1 MFVFESA
8 SQKIIKED
16 QEVAFELIG
25 LDFMID
31 EELKVYLIEV
41 NKNPC
46 LSTLSAPQG
55 ELIQS
60 LLRDTFALT
69 VDPLFQTCEKQVNE
83 PAADRDGYKTRF
95 ELIHS
100 ERLGYF

>member
-1 MFVFESA
+1 M
-8 SQKIIKED
+8 IRED

-31 EELKVYLIEV
+31 DELKVYLIEV

-46 LSTLSAPQG
+46 LSTLSEPQG
-55 ELIQS
+55 DLIQS

-69 VDPLFQTCEKQVNE
+69 IDPLFQTSEKQLHE
-83 PAADRDGYKTRF
+83 PTADREGFKTRF